1 MCEASVIV
9 ETALWQEMQSIRV
22 RDLVMIQYAMQILR
36 AKDVLEGS
44 FGRSIIHDPDKEKV
58 FFMP

>member
-22 RDLVMIQYAMQILR
+22 RDLVMIQCAMQILR
-36 AKDVLEGS
+36 AKEVLEGS
-44 FGRSIIHDPDKEKV
+44 FYLLVHSTEPCLLWTS
-58 FFMP
+58 

>member
-36 AKDVLEGS
+36 AKDVMEGS
-44 FGRSIIHDPDKEKV
+44 FGRFIIHDPDKEKV